1 MLLWE
6 RCVAET
12 LLGAGLKDHCLFSLV
27 FIYVSK
33 TTQVQAIIILTA
45 SCVSALVE
53 SHRCQGDE
61 GFAWTESMKVS
72 LLNSM
77 SYGYQVTQSRIL
89 FSDPLCID
97 AKIRE
102 AKQPDGDLPPLG
114 MCLGL
119 L

>member
-1 MLLWE
+1 
-6 RCVAET
+6 
-12 LLGAGLKDHCLFSLV
+12 
-27 FIYVSK
+27 
-33 TTQVQAIIILTA
+33 
-45 SCVSALVE
+45 
-53 SHRCQGDE
+53 
-61 GFAWTESMKVS
+61 MKVS

-89 FSDPLCID
+89 FSDPLFID